1 MEEGVLTGTVPV
13 SAYSSACLGTEFGAT
28 GRVGEVRGI
37 MHYAKY
43 LLVCLA

>member
-28 GRVGEVRGI
+28 GRVGKLEELCI
-37 MHYAKY
+37 MQSTY
-43 LLVCLA
+43 